1 MESNIWNSIESKW
14 LQIWEKKAINASDP
28 IAGQKKFFITVA
40 YPYPNSPQHIGHGR
54 TYTIADV
61 HARYKRLRGFN
72 VLFPMAFHYTGT
84 PILGMAKRVQSE
96 DKEIIENFRKIY
108 KISDQDISTFKDPL
122 HIAKYFHNE
131 IKAGMMEMGYSIDWR
146 REFTTIDPVYKK
158 LISWQF
164 ETLKNLGVIEQGS
177 HPVGWCPNDSNP
189 VSQHDTLGDVEP
201 SFTEYSLIKFK
212 LQNDNVIIPV
222 ATLRPETIFGVT
234 NLWINPNEEYINV
247 LVNQTENWI
256 LSRAAAKKL
265 EFLNYSIKTIKTL
278 LGKELIGLV
287 VKSPLTGR
295 TIPILPATFV
305 TLDEGSGIVMSVPA
319 HAPFDMQALLDIKKQ
334 SADYPDELSLDM
346 LLPIVIVNSKIQE
359 QHHHDL
365 SSDSAADKVHVTNH
379 DTENKG
385 LVIKETVGGNDLD
398 NELIPSMALLKKYAI
413 SDQNDPNLEKA
424 TSELYSMEFYS
435 GKMNQRTLEYSGL
448 LVSKAKDLVKERLR
462 SLKESVPFF
471 EMTNK
476 PVYCRCGAL
485 CYVKLLNNQWF
496 LNYGNP
502 EWKTL
507 ALECLNTMEIIPSE
521 IIKEFHNVF
530 DWLKVRAC
538 ARKTGLGTPLPWDK
552 DWIVESLSDSV
563 IYMVYYII
571 SKYINVNNL
580 EKYSDFIDNAF
591 FDYVLLNIKSGYFL
605 ALDGEDDSLSDDV
618 VTSIRVDSDLD
629 KSPLPAFLLLSKQI
643 REEFKYYYPLDS
655 RHSGRDLVPNHLSF
669 FIFNHSII
677 FPKPLWPKQI
687 VVNGSVLM
695 DGKKMSKSMGNII
708 PLRSTI
714 KQFNADSIR
723 VAMLVLG
730 ELLQDVDFSFST
742 LKGIYSR
749 LNEFYEFGKDLATK
763 QNTAVNSKVLE
774 YELPS
779 HFSQLNAEDKWLLN
793 RITSTIKDITNSF
806 DEMRIRDALNTVLY
820 LMDKDFEWYQK
831 RKDAKSAAAA

>member
-1 MESNIWNSIESKW
+1 M
-14 LQIWEKKAINASDP
+14 
-28 IAGQKKFFITVA
+28 
-40 YPYPNSPQHIGHGR
+40 
-54 TYTIADV
+54 
-61 HARYKRLRGFN
+61 
-72 VLFPMAFHYTGT
+72 
-84 PILGMAKRVQSE
+84 
-96 DKEIIENFRKIY
+96 
-108 KISDQDISTFKDPL
+108 
-122 HIAKYFHNE
+122 
-131 IKAGMMEMGYSIDWR
+131 
-146 REFTTIDPVYKK
+146 
-158 LISWQF
+158 
-164 ETLKNLGVIEQGS
+164 
-177 HPVGWCPNDSNP
+177 
-189 VSQHDTLGDVEP
+189 
-201 SFTEYSLIKFK
+201 
-212 LQNDNVIIPV
+212 
-222 ATLRPETIFGVT
+222 
-234 NLWINPNEEYINV
+234 
-247 LVNQTENWI
+247 
-256 LSRAAAKKL
+256 
-265 EFLNYSIKTIKTL
+265 
-278 LGKELIGLV
+278 
-287 VKSPLTGR
+287 
-295 TIPILPATFV
+295 
-305 TLDEGSGIVMSVPA
+305 
-319 HAPFDMQALLDIKKQ
+319 
-334 SADYPDELSLDM
+334 
-346 LLPIVIVNSKIQE
+346 
-359 QHHHDL
+359 
-365 SSDSAADKVHVTNH
+365 
-379 DTENKG
+379 
-385 LVIKETVGGNDLD
+385 
-398 NELIPSMALLKKYAI
+398 
-413 SDQNDPNLEKA
+413 
-424 TSELYSMEFYS
+424 
-435 GKMNQRTLEYSGL
+435 
-448 LVSKAKDLVKERLR
+448 VKERLR

-476 PVYCRCGAL
+476 PVYCRCGAV

-563 IYMVYYII
+563 IYMVYYVI

-580 EKYSDFIDNAF
+580 EKYSEFIDNAF

-605 ALDGEDDSLSDDV
+605 ALDGEDNSLSDDV

-629 KSPLPAFLLLSKQI
+629 KSPLSAFLLLSKQI

-774 YELPS
+774 YELLS

-793 RITSTIKDITNSF
+793 RIY
-806 DEMRIRDALNTVLY
+806 LNDQRY
-820 LMDKDFEWYQK
+820 YQFI
-831 RKDAKSAAAA
+831 